1 MAIYGNTTVGSSISG
16 TVYNATSPYYL
27 TQYTQFYLDVM
38 VNRPIPKETDDTLFT
53 INATYQYRPDL
64 LAFDLYGNSGLWW
77 VFYQRN
83 PNTLQTAPVDFSI
96 GTQIYIPKISTLQ
109 TALGF

>member
-1 MAIYGNTTVGSSISG
+1 MAQYD
-16 TVYNATSPYYL
+16 ATSPYYA
-27 TQYTQFYLDVM
+27 TGYSQFFLETM
-38 VNRPIPKETDDTLFT
+38 VNRPIPKETDDLSFT

-64 LAFDLYGNSGLWW
+64 LAFDLYGNAGLWW

-83 PNTLQTAPVDFSI
+83 PNTLQAPPMDFAV
-96 GTQIYIPKISTLQ
+96 GTLIYLPKITTLK

>member
-1 MAIYGNTTVGSSISG
+1 MAQYD
-16 TVYNATSPYYL
+16 ATSPYYA
-27 TQYTQFYLDVM
+27 TGYSQFFLETM
-38 VNRPIPKETDDTLFT
+38 VNRPIPKETDDLSFT

-64 LAFDLYGNSGLWW
+64 LAFDLYGNAGLWW

-83 PNTLQTAPVDFSI
+83 PNTLQAPPMDFAV
-96 GTQIYIPKISTLQ
+96 GTLIYLPKINTLK